1 MGENTTDLAAR
12 VRRLEAV
19 EEIRQL
25 VSRYALALDSR
36 DVTTLAS
43 LFVEDVRTHDGRVGR
58 EALADWFGEILRPY
72 GITFHLVGNHVID
85 FVDED
90 HATGVVYGRPEH
102 EVGDLWVVMPMQYWD
117 RYERRD
123 GHWYFAS
130 RSTKVFYAADVEENP
145 LRVPDRF
152 NFPGNPFIHRA
163 ELPERWESWRRFWGS
178 DLGGGSA
185 AAGG

>member
-1 MGENTTDLAAR
+1 MNDLEAR

-25 VSRYALALDSR
+25 VSRYALALDGR
-36 DVTTLAS
+36 DVTAMAA
-43 LFVEDVRTHDGRVGR
+43 LFVEDVRTHGGGVGR
-58 EALADWFGEILRPY
+58 EALAEWFGEILRPFTT
-72 GITFHLVGNHVID
+72 TFHLVGNHVID

-90 HATGVVYGRPEH
+90 RATGVVYCRPEH

-130 RSTKVFYAADVEENP
+130 RSTHVFYAADVGENP
-145 LRVPDRF
+145 LRVPGRF
-152 NFPGNPFIHRA
+152 NFPGNPFIREA
-163 ELPERWESWRRFWGS
+163 DLPERWESWRRFWSTDPADG
-178 DLGGGSA
+178 A
-185 AAGG
+185 RP